1 MRKLDSKLF
10 HTPTALF
17 VIVALTL
24 FSACATGNR
33 VQVVPTAFDRAWN
46 AAIDAARFEGVRV
59 ASAVQE
65 SGLIIVTKGQQDVT
79 IHVRQEA
86 DGSVRLEIDVRAP
99 EGGDPEPGLEGRISR
114 AYDRRM
120 QR

>member
-1 MRKLDSKLF
+1 
-10 HTPTALF
+10 LF

-33 VQVVPTAFDRAWN
+33 VQVVPTTTFDRAWN

-65 SGLIIVTKGQQDVT
+65 SGLIIGTKGQQDVT

-86 DGSVRLEIDVRAP
+86 DGSARLEIDVRAP
-99 EGGDPEPGLEGRISR
+99 EGADSEPGLAGRISR